1 MVNTADL
8 CPRGLELY
16 AEWKVWKRK
25 FGASTSKE
33 NLHLISVEKSI
44 VLRQYQ
50 QHLRDC
56 ELCEREK
63 EI

>member
-44 VLRQYQ
+44 VLRQYCK
-50 QHLRDC
+50 RGVT
-56 ELCEREK
+56 
-63 EI
+63 